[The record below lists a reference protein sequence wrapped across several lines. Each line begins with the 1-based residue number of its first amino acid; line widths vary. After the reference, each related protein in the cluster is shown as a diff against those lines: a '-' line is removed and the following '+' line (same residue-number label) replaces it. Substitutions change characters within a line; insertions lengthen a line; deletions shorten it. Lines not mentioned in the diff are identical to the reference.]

1 MMKLT
6 KTIIMALVANIGLC
20 GAAQAFTIEFDW
32 DGLRLCNTGRPNT
45 VPNPEFVVTGLPEGT
60 NAVIFRLVDKDV
72 PSFNH
77 GGGTVSM
84 LADGI
89 VPQGSFRYKS
99 PCPPSGRHTYEW
111 TATAKAGTGF
121 FAERLGVARASREY
135 PE

>member
-1 MMKLT
+1 MKLT

-89 VPQGSFRYKS
+89 VPQGSFTYKS
-99 PCPPSGRHTYEW
+99 PCPP
-111 TATAKAGTGF
+111 
-121 FAERLGVARASREY
+121 
-135 PE
+135 

>member
-1 MMKLT
+1 MKLT
-6 KTIIMALVANIGLC
+6 KTIIIALVASIGLS

-32 DGLRLCNTGRPNT
+32 EGLQLCNTGRPNI
-45 VPNPEFVVTGLPEGT
+45 VPNPEFVVNGLPEGT
-60 NAVIFRLVDKDV
+60 STVIFRLVDKDA
-72 PSFNH
+72 PFFNH

-89 VPQGSFRYKS
+89 VPQGEFTYKS

-111 TATAKAGTGF
+111 TATAKTGRGL
-121 FAERLGVARASREY
+121 FAERLGVTRASREY